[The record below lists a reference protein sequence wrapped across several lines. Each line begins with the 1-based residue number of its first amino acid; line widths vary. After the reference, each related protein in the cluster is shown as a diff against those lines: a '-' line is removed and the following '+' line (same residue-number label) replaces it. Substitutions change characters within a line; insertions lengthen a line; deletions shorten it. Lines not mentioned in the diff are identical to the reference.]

1 MKGKRL
7 EQIRQ
12 RVGVQQSAPR
22 GSNNSVLFSY
32 SRVLELRLLWLLSYD
47 VTVILKRNV
56 GFYTYI

>member
-32 SRVLELRLLWLLSYD
+32 SRVLELRLL
-47 VTVILKRNV
+47 
-56 GFYTYI
+56 